1 MTTHPADSAG
11 TAVPDG
17 SGRHWL
23 ALAARGA
30 FPLDDSGEGPSG
42 FAACGLADDLEAAG
56 QARQFTRST
65 LTGWGMP
72 ALVDNAAIIVSELLS
87 NAMRYGLTAPAQLP
101 VPAHPVWLGLLRRGT
116 TVLCAVC
123 DPGTDVPV
131 LKEPDYFAETGRGL
145 HVIDALSETW
155 GWTPPDRGGKVV
167 WAAVSAGA

>member
-1 MTTHPADSAG
+1 MTTYPAESAG
-11 TAVPDG
+11 KAAPDG

-30 FPLDDSGEGPSG
+30 FPLDDSGPEPSG
-42 FAACGLADDLEAAG
+42 FAACGLAQDPEAAC

-87 NAMRYGLTAPAQLP
+87 NALRYGLTPVQLP
-101 VPAHPVWLGLLRRGT
+101 VQAHPVWLGLLRRGT

-131 LKEPDYFAETGRGL
+131 LKEPDHLAETGRGL
-145 HVIDALSETW
+145 HVIDALSEAW
-155 GWTPPDRGGKVV
+155 GWTPPDHGGKVV
-167 WAAVSAGA
+167 WAAVSAER

>member
-11 TAVPDG
+11 NAVPDG

-30 FPLDDSGEGPSG
+30 FPLDDSAQGPSG
-42 FAACGLADDLEAAG
+42 FAACGLAGDLQAAG
-56 QARQFTRST
+56 AARQFTRST

-87 NAMRYGLTAPAQLP
+87 NAMRYGLATAQELPA
-101 VPAHPVWLGLLRRGT
+101 PAHPVWLGLLLRGT

-123 DPGTDVPV
+123 DPGTGVPV
-131 LKEPDYFAETGRGL
+131 LKEPDHLAETGRGL
-145 HVIDALSETW
+145 HVIDALSESW
-155 GWTPPDRGGKVV
+155 GWTPPDHGGKVV
-167 WAAVSAGA
+167 WAAVSACA